1 MAGRCLIVANQTLG
15 GDALDRA
22 IKSCLSRDIT
32 NFYIV
37 VPVTP
42 VHDEEVAW
50 AGGFALHDGA
60 AWIDAESAR
69 QAIEA
74 DQRQREAEFSEA
86 KIRAQHRLR
95 LMMQKIVLIGGEARG
110 EVAVNEPVEAARAVL
125 DKDADFEEII
135 VSTLPSRIS
144 RWLRLDL
151 PNRIARITD
160 IPVVTVEA
168 DD

>member
-1 MAGRCLIVANQTLG
+1 MERRCLIVANQTLG

-22 IKSCLSRDIT
+22 IKSCLSRDIST
-32 NFYIV
+32 FVIV

-42 VHDEEVAW
+42 VHDEEASW
-50 AGGFALHDGA
+50 AGGFALHDDS

-69 QAIEA
+69 QAMEA
-74 DQRQREAEFSEA
+74 DARQREAEFAEA

-95 LMMQKIVLIGGEARG
+95 LMMQKIVLVGGEASG
-110 EVAVNEPVEAARAVL
+110 EVAINEPVDAARAVL
-125 DKDADFEEII
+125 ENDADFQEII
-135 VSTLPSRIS
+135 VSTLPSRFS